1 MEAGVQQ
8 NAPATEKKSNVDE
21 LPTQSEAALSPP
33 PDIAVIVVCISHML
47 GSSLI
52 LVHDW
57 FTSSSATIYGL

>member
-52 LVHDW
+52 LVHD
-57 FTSSSATIYGL
+57 